1 MNEKEA
7 AEIERNEMSRTLIV
21 IGLIIV
27 ATGLLWPWLSRIG
40 LGRLPGDIVIE
51 RENFTFYAPIGTGIL
66 ISIVLS
72 FVLWLLNR

>member
-1 MNEKEA
+1 MNRLHA
-7 AEIERNEMSRTLIV
+7 TWGRLRAYIIV
-21 IGLIIV
+21 GLIIV